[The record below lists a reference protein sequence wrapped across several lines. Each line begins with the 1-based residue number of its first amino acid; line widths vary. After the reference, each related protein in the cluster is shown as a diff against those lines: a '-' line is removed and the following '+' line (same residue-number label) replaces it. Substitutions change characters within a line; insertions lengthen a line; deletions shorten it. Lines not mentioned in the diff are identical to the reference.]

1 MARRR
6 RSNFDL
12 IGRWLFFFLLPWLVG
27 RLCALIAWPFLR
39 LWGRKKPKLL
49 PGQKPGFL
57 KSQAWR
63 TARVKCM
70 ELNKQQFGHLRCM
83 QCGRTE
89 LQGVESWHCHHIR
102 SRSNWPE
109 LALAQDNL
117 TMLCDDCNMG
127 MSNRYQDLDFTP
139 CSRKYH

>member
-6 RSNFDL
+6 SDL
-12 IGRWLFFFLLPWLVG
+12 VLLGEWLFFVLLPKALLG
-27 RLCALIAWPFLR
+27 LFRLAAWPFR
-39 LWGRKKPKLL
+39 RRKKLKLL

-70 ELNKQQFGHLRCM
+70 ELNKKEFGAMRCE

-89 LQGVESWHCHHIR
+89 LQGVTSWHCHHVR
-102 SRSNWPE
+102 SRSKWPE
-109 LALAQDNL
+109 LALDQNNL
-117 TMLCDDCNMG
+117 VMLCDDCNMG

-139 CSRKYH
+139 CSRKYVN